1 MNIFFFFGE
10 RGTSKRGGK
19 GESVD
24 FDYENSIFTEKADN
38 LFSDCKSVLHAA
50 QRAVWRIFTDRYTRS
65 IMSVAA
71 LYSRSFRFEW
81 KSNQGPLSVANNE
94 FR

>member
-1 MNIFFFFGE
+1 VG
-10 RGTSKRGGK
+10 
-19 GESVD
+19 
-24 FDYENSIFTEKADN
+24 YENSIFMEKVDS
-38 LFSDCKSVLHAA
+38 LFSGCKLVLHAA
-50 QRAVWRIFTDRYTRS
+50 QRGLKNFVERYTRS